1 MKQILHTGRLG
12 IERTNVSA
20 RRTMYLPNIN
30 LDIENMVTNCAE
42 CQIYCNKLEK
52 ETLLQ
57 HTVPEKPWIKVTTD
71 LFHYFDQ
78 NYLILV
84 DYMSKYFEVCQL
96 QNLTS
101 GKVITKIKLTFSR
114 FGIPEETVSDNGSQ
128 YASREF
134 REFAKIYN
142 FRHTKLSPEYPQSNG
157 LVERTIQTVKK
168 TLKNAR
174 RCSED
179 P

>member
-1 MKQILHTGRLG
+1 
-12 IERTNVSA
+12 
-20 RRTMYLPNIN
+20 
-30 LDIENMVTNCAE
+30 MVTNCTE

-57 HTVPEKPWIKVTTD
+57 HTVPEKPWINVATD

-84 DYMSKYFEVCQL
+84 DYMSKYFKVCQL

-101 GKVITKIKLTFSR
+101 EKVITKMKSTFSR

-128 YASREF
+128 YASRSF
-134 REFAKIYN
+134 VNLLKYTTSDTQHRVLN
-142 FRHTKLSPEYPQSNG
+142 
-157 LVERTIQTVKK
+157 
-168 TLKNAR
+168 TLKATG
-174 RCSED
+174 
-179 P
+179 